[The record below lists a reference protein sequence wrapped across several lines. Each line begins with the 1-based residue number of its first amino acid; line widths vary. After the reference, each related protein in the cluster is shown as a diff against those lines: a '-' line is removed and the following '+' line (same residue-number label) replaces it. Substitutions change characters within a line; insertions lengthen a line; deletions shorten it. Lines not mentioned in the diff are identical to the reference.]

1 MEHYQTAFKA
11 HLKRKMLRS
20 TRQRS
25 KVTDYALSRRGHF
38 TAEQLHGEL
47 ARRRAGVSRATVYRT
62 LALLVDAGLL
72 REAMDSQGG
81 VRFEPAFGHHD
92 HLVCVSCGKV
102 IEFHNPTIESLQR
115 RVCSRHEFAPVDHR
129 LQIAGY
135 CRDCARKLDR
145 GGRK

>member
-1 MEHYQTAFKA
+1 MEPYRTAFNA
-11 HLKRKMLRS
+11 YLKGKSLRS
-20 TRQRS
+20 TRQRRN
-25 KVTDYALSRRGHF
+25 VIDYALSRRGHF
-38 TAEQLHGEL
+38 TAEQLHNEL
-47 ARRRAGVSRATVYRT
+47 ARRNAGVSRATVYRT

-81 VRFEPAFGHHD
+81 VRYEPALGHHD
-92 HLVCVSCGKV
+92 HLVCLSCGKV

-115 RVCSRHEFAPVDHR
+115 RVCSKHKFVPVEHR

-135 CRDCARKLDR
+135 CRDCASKLDG